1 MISRRQAVSLLGL
14 AAGGVALGACSSG
27 TASKSKTGAQPLTIG
42 LTYTPNIQFAPFY
55 LAQANKQYADSVKLR
70 HHGAQEGLFD
80 ALSAGSE
87 DLVIAGA
94 DEAAVACS
102 NGSNLVVVGG
112 YYHSYAVCIMVPANS
127 SITSLAQ
134 LRGKKIGT
142 PGTYG
147 ENWFGLLLALRSAGL
162 SQNDVNIMSI
172 GYTQQAALMSGKVD
186 AIVGYSNNDAVALE
200 ESGMKVRK
208 LAVATNPPLIGAS
221 LVTST
226 KALAAKRDALKAA
239 VAASVKG
246 MQTFVTDPDAAVKAA
261 VKYVPDLADAKQAA
275 KARNVATAELIKP
288 SGLSADQIG
297 KIGASEVEAMLKFLS
312 ELKVFGSKPVTR
324 EKLLDALI

>member
-112 YYHSYAVCIMVPANS
+112 YYHSYAVCIMVVRRLVPREPMAKTGS
-127 SITSLAQ
+127 VCYWLC
-134 LRGKKIGT
+134 
-142 PGTYG
+142 
-147 ENWFGLLLALRSAGL
+147 
-162 SQNDVNIMSI
+162 
-172 GYTQQAALMSGKVD
+172 
-186 AIVGYSNNDAVALE
+186 VA
-200 ESGMKVRK
+200 
-208 LAVATNPPLIGAS
+208 
-221 LVTST
+221 
-226 KALAAKRDALKAA
+226 RD
-239 VAASVKG
+239 
-246 MQTFVTDPDAAVKAA
+246 
-261 VKYVPDLADAKQAA
+261 
-275 KARNVATAELIKP
+275 
-288 SGLSADQIG
+288 
-297 KIGASEVEAMLKFLS
+297 
-312 ELKVFGSKPVTR
+312 
-324 EKLLDALI
+324 

>member
-27 TASKSKTGAQPLTIG
+27 TASKSKSGAQALTIG

-172 GYTQQAALMSGKVD
+172 G
-186 AIVGYSNNDAVALE
+186 
-200 ESGMKVRK
+200 
-208 LAVATNPPLIGAS
+208 
-221 LVTST
+221 
-226 KALAAKRDALKAA
+226 
-239 VAASVKG
+239 
-246 MQTFVTDPDAAVKAA
+246 
-261 VKYVPDLADAKQAA
+261 
-275 KARNVATAELIKP
+275 
-288 SGLSADQIG
+288 
-297 KIGASEVEAMLKFLS
+297 
-312 ELKVFGSKPVTR
+312 
-324 EKLLDALI
+324 